1 MYTDRKIWLAQSEKG
16 LYLLP
21 SMANR
26 HGLIAG
32 ATGTGK
38 TITMK
43 VLAESFS
50 DMGVPVFLADVKGDL
65 TGMCQPGQDSADMRE
80 RIEHFSIE
88 NFEYKKYPTRFWDI
102 FGEEGI
108 PVRVT
113 VSSMGPTLLAR
124 LLGLTEIQAGVLN
137 IAFHVADDN
146 GLLLLDLKDLRAMLQ
161 FVGDNRAEFTTAYGN
176 VSAASI
182 GAIQRSLLA
191 FENEGA
197 EQFFGE
203 PELNI
208 KDWMRTDL
216 DGRGYINI
224 LSSRRLI
231 QSPTVYGTFLLWML
245 SELFEQLPEVHLLFT
260 DAPKALVQKIVQV
273 VKLIRSK
280 GVGVYFI
287 SQSPSDIP
295 NDVLAQLSN
304 RVQHALRAYTPA
316 EQKAVRAAARAF
328 RVNKDFDTE
337 QAIMELGVGEA
348 LVSLLDEDGIPTV
361 VERARILPPQSLMGP
376 ADDKSVKTLVVSDEF
391 DLKYRESVDRESAF
405 EILTRANEELE
416 RQRAAAAEETEAEKQ
431 RLKAEKEAE
440 RQRLKEEAAAEKQ
453 RLKEEAAAE
462 KQRQKE
468 AEEKKKIAQ
477 RAVTNAA
484 SSVAGSISTNII
496 NSLTGKKT
504 KSTKTIAQQAARNAL
519 SSVMR
524 SGSSSIVRAKAGGG
538 CTLRRFVGL
547 ADFFPLGVVLHIF
560 HQAGVNAAALL
571 DDHSLPLDI
580 EHPDLAVGKVRIRFA
595 ENAALIQAAELG
607 PPLRGV
613 QQVTGAVVKQLV
625 FHRILLELLPVL
637 VIDLHYIIGFQH
649 IILPSAAIG
658 SNIMLTKVSLSLL
671 FAPSLHHKA
680 GGQMLHQLHLYPLRK
695 AQNRGAL
702 PLFHVLQRFF
712 DYLLRRIIAV
722 EVVDGVIMDGMVKEL
737 RGDPAGADRHNPD
750 SPILYLHSQ
759 RFGKIQ
765 HIGLGSAVDID
776 IGHRLPGGHGAH
788 VVDSAALGHIG
799 QAHIAHGGEGP
810 GVQVNDIQL
819 SVHIHLGKSAEK
831 AETGGIDQHGNLRL
845 LLLQQGLIN
854 PEAAPIQQ
862 IQRDG
867 AHLGPALLPQ
877 LHQPGF
883 PTGNHPKLIELLIP
897 IQRVDKLPPHAGG
910 RTGYHCN
917 FHVELHS
924 VFEISVIKIP
934 QIRYIYK

>member
-80 RIEHFSIE
+80 RIEHFGIE

-137 IAFHVADDN
+137 IAFHAADDN

-245 SELFEQLPEVHLLFT
+245 SELFEQLPEVGDLDKPRMIFFFDEAHLLFT

-416 RQRAAAAEETEAEKQ
+416 RQRAAAAEEAEAEKQ

-440 RQRLKEEAAAEKQ
+440 RQRLKEEAAAEKQRLKEEAAAEKQ

-524 SGSSSIVRAKAGGG
+524 SGSNSIVR
-538 CTLRRFVGL
+538 GL
-547 ADFFPLGVVLHIF
+547 
-560 HQAGVNAAALL
+560 
-571 DDHSLPLDI
+571 
-580 EHPDLAVGKVRIRFA
+580 
-595 ENAALIQAAELG
+595 
-607 PPLRGV
+607 
-613 QQVTGAVVKQLV
+613 
-625 FHRILLELLPVL
+625 
-637 VIDLHYIIGFQH
+637 
-649 IILPSAAIG
+649 
-658 SNIMLTKVSLSLL
+658 
-671 FAPSLHHKA
+671 
-680 GGQMLHQLHLYPLRK
+680 
-695 AQNRGAL
+695 
-702 PLFHVLQRFF
+702 
-712 DYLLRRIIAV
+712 
-722 EVVDGVIMDGMVKEL
+722 
-737 RGDPAGADRHNPD
+737 
-750 SPILYLHSQ
+750 
-759 RFGKIQ
+759 FGNK
-765 HIGLGSAVDID
+765 
-776 IGHRLPGGHGAH
+776 
-788 VVDSAALGHIG
+788 
-799 QAHIAHGGEGP
+799 
-810 GVQVNDIQL
+810 
-819 SVHIHLGKSAEK
+819 K
-831 AETGGIDQHGNLRL
+831 
-845 LLLQQGLIN
+845 
-854 PEAAPIQQ
+854 
-862 IQRDG
+862 
-867 AHLGPALLPQ
+867 
-877 LHQPGF
+877 
-883 PTGNHPKLIELLIP
+883 
-897 IQRVDKLPPHAGG
+897 
-910 RTGYHCN
+910 
-917 FHVELHS
+917 
-924 VFEISVIKIP
+924 
-934 QIRYIYK
+934 

>member
-1 MYTDRKIWLAQSEKG
+1 MYTDRKIWLAQSDKN
-16 LYLLP
+16 LFLLP

-43 VLAESFS
+43 VMAESFS

-65 TGMCQPGQDSADMRE
+65 SGMCRPGQDSEDMRQRVE
-80 RIEHFSIE
+80 RFGIEGFT
-88 NFEYKKYPTRFWDI
+88 YQKYPTRFWDI
-102 FGEEGI
+102 FGENGI

-124 LLGLTEIQAGVLN
+124 LLGLTEVQSGVLN
-137 IAFHVADDN
+137 IAFKVADDN

-176 VSAASI
+176 VSTASI
-182 GAIQRSLLA
+182 GAIQRALLA
-191 FENEGA
+191 FEDEGA
-197 EQFFGE
+197 ELFFGE

-208 KDWMRTDL
+208 KDWMRTDM

-224 LSSRRLI
+224 LSSQRLI

-245 SELFEQLPEVHLLFT
+245 SELFEQLPEVGDLDKPRMIFFFDEAHLLFT

-316 EQKAVRAAARAF
+316 EQKAVRAAAKAF

-348 LVSLLDEDGIPTV
+348 LVSFLDEEGIPTV

-376 ADDKSVKTLVVSDEF
+376 ADEKSVRTLIVTDEF

-405 EILTRANEELE
+405 EILTKANEELE
-416 RQRAAAAEETEAEKQ
+416 RQRIAAQEEAEAEKQ
-431 RLKAEKEAE
+431 RLKEEKEAERQRLKEEAAAE

-462 KQRQKE
+462 KQRLKE

-496 NSLTGKKT
+496 NSLTGGKT

-524 SGSSSIVRAKAGGG
+524 SGSNTIIR
-538 CTLRRFVGL
+538 GL
-547 ADFFPLGVVLHIF
+547 
-560 HQAGVNAAALL
+560 
-571 DDHSLPLDI
+571 
-580 EHPDLAVGKVRIRFA
+580 
-595 ENAALIQAAELG
+595 
-607 PPLRGV
+607 
-613 QQVTGAVVKQLV
+613 
-625 FHRILLELLPVL
+625 
-637 VIDLHYIIGFQH
+637 
-649 IILPSAAIG
+649 
-658 SNIMLTKVSLSLL
+658 
-671 FAPSLHHKA
+671 
-680 GGQMLHQLHLYPLRK
+680 
-695 AQNRGAL
+695 
-702 PLFHVLQRFF
+702 
-712 DYLLRRIIAV
+712 
-722 EVVDGVIMDGMVKEL
+722 
-737 RGDPAGADRHNPD
+737 
-750 SPILYLHSQ
+750 
-759 RFGKIQ
+759 FGNK
-765 HIGLGSAVDID
+765 
-776 IGHRLPGGHGAH
+776 
-788 VVDSAALGHIG
+788 
-799 QAHIAHGGEGP
+799 
-810 GVQVNDIQL
+810 
-819 SVHIHLGKSAEK
+819 K
-831 AETGGIDQHGNLRL
+831 
-845 LLLQQGLIN
+845 
-854 PEAAPIQQ
+854 
-862 IQRDG
+862 
-867 AHLGPALLPQ
+867 
-877 LHQPGF
+877 
-883 PTGNHPKLIELLIP
+883 
-897 IQRVDKLPPHAGG
+897 
-910 RTGYHCN
+910 
-917 FHVELHS
+917 
-924 VFEISVIKIP
+924 
-934 QIRYIYK
+934 